1 MPKTFNLLLTFSL
14 KHPLVNHCWQHSLS
28 LDHVTTF
35 VFLLTWCFPVI
46 LPWSWSWPSTWWC
59 SPQNLPTCPH
69 QGSQEILFV
78 LLIYSFFCH
87 INILMHWYTV
97 TIYRLLH
104 WINII
109 IIDHQ
114 VFDLRQCYRQMQ
126 QQAATAQAAA
136 AAQAAAVAGR
146 WIIIKSVARQS
157 KYKWKQWQSQY
168 QWYWQLQAMSSSSSS
183 SCCWQVNYSNDTHW
197 TVWTFLESH
206 MAHNMQFTQCMFNQS
221 AINNQAG
228 RITSIAH
235 TLWV

>member
-1 MPKTFNLLLTFSL
+1 MWPHLFVCWHGAFQSYYLDREAGRAPGDAVHKIY
-14 KHPLVNHCWQHSLS
+14 PLAHTKVHRKS
-28 LDHVTTF
+28 F
-35 VFLLTWCFPVI
+35 
-46 LPWSWSWPSTWWC
+46 
-59 SPQNLPTCPH
+59 
-69 QGSQEILFV
+69 FV